1 MSTAWEQLQL
11 AMKNHY
17 LDPTVESRDKV
28 NVKNKDLRLAYLTAQ
43 EKSLTEMC
51 RRVESVTDQCKS
63 KESWN
68 IISEIARH
76 KRRA

>member
-1 MSTAWEQLQL
+1 MSTAQEHLQF

-17 LDPTVESRDKV
+17 SEPTVESSDKV
-28 NVKNKDLRLAYLTAQ
+28 KAKKEDLRLAYLTAQ
-43 EKSLTEMC
+43 EKSLTKMY
-51 RRVESVTDQCKS
+51 RRVESVADQCKS

-68 IISEIARH
+68 IINEIARH